1 MTSELIS
8 PSGIDL
14 SHLDEAVRV
23 QDDLFAH
30 VNGKWLAEYEIPADR
45 AVDGAFRALYDQ
57 AELDVQA
64 IIQRCAEGAYGTTSG
79 SAASVNAA
87 SVNAAPANDTVAND
101 TAANDTADARRI
113 GDLYRSFMD
122 TETVAAAGLSP
133 IAGEL
138 AALREL
144 TDRSAFAALLGQWH
158 RTGVPGAVGFYID
171 SDAKNSSR
179 YLIQIYQSGLG
190 LPDESYYRQDE
201 YAEIRTAYIAHI
213 DRMFA
218 LAADDPRVGALLPP
232 DLGTVG
238 QRIFDI
244 ERALAAGHWDVV
256 RRRDAELSYNLT
268 TFDALRTEH
277 PEFDWTAWTAALAEG
292 LDRSGPELFAEVV
305 VRQPDYLGVF
315 ARLWA
320 DADLADWQAWAAW
333 RLLHARAP
341 YLTDDIVAE
350 NFDFYGRILTG
361 ATENRER
368 WKRGVSLVQELLGEA
383 VGKLYVAEHFP
394 PEAKAK
400 MQELVA
406 NLAEAY
412 RRNITDLDWMSPQ
425 TRQAALAK
433 LEKFTP
439 KIGYPNRWRDYS
451 GLHIDPMDLLGNYRN
466 GCAAEHD
473 RELRKLGGPVD
484 RDEWFM
490 TPQTVNAY
498 YNPGMNEI
506 VFPAA
511 ILQPPFFDMN
521 ADDAAN
527 YGGIGAVIGHEIGH
541 GFDDQGAKYDGDG
554 NMIDWWTDADRAEFG
569 KRTRALIEQYDVLS
583 PKDLADE
590 HTVNGEFTIGENIGD
605 LGGLSIALQ
614 AYKIALG
621 DEQAPVIDGLT
632 GLQRVFYGWAQ
643 VWRTKAREE
652 EAIRRLA
659 VDPHSPPEFRCN
671 AVVRNIDLFHEAF
684 GVEPGDALYLD
695 PAERVRIW

>member
-30 VNGKWLAEYEIPADR
+30 VNGKWLAEHEIPADR
-45 AVDGAFRALYDQ
+45 AVDGAFRDLYDQ
-57 AELDVQA
+57 AELDVRA
-64 IIQRCAEGAYGTTSG
+64 IILQCAEGGHGAGDG
-79 SAASVNAA
+79 AADNA
-87 SVNAAPANDTVAND
+87 
-101 TAANDTADARRI
+101 ADARRI

-133 IAGEL
+133 IAEEL
-138 AALREL
+138 AAVRAV
-144 TDRSAFAALLGQWH
+144 TDRSAFAALLGRWY
-158 RTGVPGAVGFYID
+158 RTGVGGAIGFYID
-171 SDAKNSSR
+171 SDAKDSSR
-179 YLIQIYQSGLG
+179 YLVQLYQSGIG

-213 DRMFA
+213 ERMFA
-218 LAADDPRVGALLPP
+218 LAGSDPQVGALLPP
-232 DLGTVG
+232 DLDTIGS
-238 QRIFDI
+238 RIFEL
-244 ERALAAGHWDVV
+244 ERELAAGHWDVV

-268 TFDALRTEH
+268 TFDALRADH
-277 PEFDWTAWTAALAEG
+277 PEFDWAAWTSALAEG
-292 LDRSGPELFAEVV
+292 LDRTGPELFAELV

-315 ARLWA
+315 ADRWA
-320 DADLADWQAWAAW
+320 GADLADWQAWAAW

-341 YLTDDIVAE
+341 YLTDDLVAE
-350 NFDFYGRILTG
+350 NFDFYGRTLTG

-406 NLAEAY
+406 NLTEAY
-412 RRNITDLDWMSPQ
+412 RRNIADLDWMSPQ

-439 KIGYPNRWRDYS
+439 KIGYPDRWRDYS
-451 GLHIDPMDLLGNYRN
+451 GLHIDPTDLLGNYRN
-466 GCAAEHD
+466 GYAAEHD

-583 PKDLADE
+583 PKELAAE

-614 AYKIALG
+614 AYKISLG
-621 DEQAPVIDGLT
+621 DAQPPVIDGLT
-632 GLQRVFYGWAQ
+632 GLQRVFFGWAQ
-643 VWRTKAREE
+643 VWRTKARAE
-652 EAIRRLA
+652 EAVRRLA

-671 AVVRNIDLFHEAF
+671 AVVRNIDGFHEAF